1 MHNIVPCKKGIGVD
15 AIVDSTIVDRL
26 QKVLLY
32 CTLFHSVFVQRTLP
46 YRVRQD
52 KIGHLLFSN

>member
-32 CTLFHSVFVQRTLP
+32 CIVHHCHSVFVQRTLP
-46 YRVRQD
+46 YRVRQE
-52 KIGHLLFSN
+52 K